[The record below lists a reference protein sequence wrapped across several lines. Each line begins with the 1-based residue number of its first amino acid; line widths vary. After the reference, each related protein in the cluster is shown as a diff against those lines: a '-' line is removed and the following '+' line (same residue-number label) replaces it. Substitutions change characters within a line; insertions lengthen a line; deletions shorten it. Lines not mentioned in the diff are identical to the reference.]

1 MSGEESHRTFRNMK
15 ILLKKD
21 ISKLGKIGD
30 VVDVANGYARNYLL
44 PKKFAAIV
52 TPGNIEQIKSQRKKN
67 EEKQKEEIKNL
78 RVLADEISS
87 ISYTI
92 TVKTNKEGKL
102 FGSVNA
108 SHIAEALSEKGYQID
123 ENMIILEIPIK
134 KCDLYN
140 ITVMLH
146 PEVKAQCRVWIVSES
161 EKSADHQVEPS
172 ETPSENNPETD
183 KN

>member
-1 MSGEESHRTFRNMK
+1 LSGQESHRAFRNMK

-44 PKKFAAIV
+44 PKQFAAIV
-52 TPGNIEQIKSQRKKN
+52 TQGNIEQIKFQRKKN
-67 EEKQKEEIKNL
+67 EEKQREEIKNL
-78 RVLADEISS
+78 QVLADEISS

-92 TVKTNKEGKL
+92 TVKTNREGKL

-108 SHIAEALSEKGYQID
+108 NHIAEAMSGRGYQID
-123 ENMIILEIPIK
+123 ENMIILDTPIK

-146 PEVKAQCRVWIVSES
+146 PEVKAQCRVWIVSEA
-161 EKSADHQVEPS
+161 EKSADPQVEPS

-183 KN
+183 KK

>member
-1 MSGEESHRTFRNMK
+1 MK

-21 ISKLGKIGD
+21 IQKLGKIGD

-44 PKKFAAIV
+44 PKKFATTV
-52 TPGNIEQIKSQRKKN
+52 TRGNIEQIKFQRMKN
-67 EEKQKEEIKNL
+67 EEKQKGEIKNFQE
-78 RVLADEISS
+78 LADEISN

-102 FGSVNA
+102 FGSVTAN
-108 SHIAEALSEKGYQID
+108 HIAEALSEKGYQID
-123 ENMIILEIPIK
+123 ENMVILETPIK

-140 ITVMLH
+140 VTVMLH

-161 EKSADHQVEPS
+161 EKSADPQIEPS
-172 ETPSENNPETD
+172 KSPSENNPETD
-183 KN
+183 EN